1 MSRFNKKDES
11 RLNVSNLFNENEDG
25 APVVSGIS
33 TFSSP
38 NYFVPPSGSTT
49 QRPSSPGEGMI
60 RFNTDSGHLEYYAQG
75 YWADVIVNNNELG
88 NQTLAADRSAGGTG
102 TRGVFA
108 GGSDPSDSDV
118 IDYISI
124 STLGNAQD
132 FGNLTPG
139 TTSLQ
144 SQSVSSSTRGLIAG
158 GKTPSVVN
166 TIQYITISST
176 GNAQDF
182 GGILTRKGLQ
192 LPGFSNET
200 RGIWAGGYTPAQPT
214 IVDTIDY
221 VTIASTGVNAQDF
234 GNLTEARRGIAAFSS
249 SVRGVLAGGNGQ
261 PALKSEIQYL
271 TISTTGNTQ
280 VFGDLTGG
288 LDFAAGASN
297 STRGI
302 VYSGR
307 NPSATDIIEFVTISS
322 TGNAQDFG
330 DAAIAKVNH
339 NGTSSPTRAIFGGG
353 DGLSDAIDYV
363 TIAATGNAQ
372 DFGDLTVARNQ
383 VASFSNGHGG
393 L

>member
-1 MSRFNKKDES
+1 MS
-11 RLNVSNLFNENEDG
+11 RLNVGNLFNENEDG

-38 NYFVPPSGSTT
+38 NYFVPPSGSTA

-60 RFNTDSGHLEYYAQG
+60 RFNTDSGHLEYYTG
-75 YWADVIVNNNELG
+75 THWADVIVNNNELG
-88 NQTLAADRSAGGTG
+88 NQLVTNSAGGTG
-102 TRGVFA
+102 TRGLFA
-108 GGSDPSDSDV
+108 GGSAPGDSDV
-118 IDYISI
+118 IDYVSI

-132 FGNLTPG
+132 FGNLTTA

-144 SQSVSSSTRGLIAG
+144 SQSVSSSTRGLVG
-158 GKTPSVVN
+158 GGRTPSTVN
-166 TIQYITISST
+166 TIQYITFSST
-176 GNAQDF
+176 GDAVDF
-182 GGILTRKGLQ
+182 GGILTRVGLQ
-192 LPGFSNET
+192 LPGVSNET
-200 RGIWAGGYTPAQPT
+200 RGVWTGGYTPGQPT
-214 IVDTIDY
+214 IIDTMDY

-249 SVRGVLAGGNGQ
+249 SVRGVLAGGNAQ
-261 PALKSEIQYL
+261 PALKSEIQYF
-271 TISTTGNTQ
+271 TFSTTGNTQ

-307 NPSATDIIEFVTISS
+307 NPSTTNIIEFVTIAS

-330 DAAIAKVNH
+330 DAAVARINH

-353 DGLSDAIDYV
+353 DGLSDVIDYV

-372 DFGDLTVARNQ
+372 DFGDLTAARNQ
-383 VASFSNGHGG
+383 IASFSNGHGG

>member
-1 MSRFNKKDES
+1 MS

-38 NYFVPPSGSTT
+38 NYFVPPSGSTA
-49 QRPSSPGEGMI
+49 QRPSNPGEGMI
-60 RFNTDSGHLEYYAQG
+60 RFNTDSGHLEYYTG
-75 YWADVIVNNNELG
+75 THWADVITNNNELG
-88 NQTLAADRSAGGTG
+88 NQLVSNSSGGTG
-102 TRGVFA
+102 TRGLFA
-108 GGSDPSDSDV
+108 GGDAPGVSDI
-118 IDYISI
+118 IDYVSI

-139 TTSLQ
+139 TTALQ
-144 SQSVSSSTRGLIAG
+144 SQSVSSSTRGLIGG

-166 TIQYITISST
+166 TIQYVTFSST

-182 GGILTRKGLQ
+182 GGDLTRLGLQ

-200 RGIWAGGYTPAQPT
+200 RGIWAGGYTPGQPT

-249 SVRGVLAGGNGQ
+249 SVRGVLAGGNAQ

-271 TISTTGNTQ
+271 TISTTGNAQ
-280 VFGDLTGG
+280 VFGDLTGS

-302 VYSGR
+302 VFGGR
-307 NPSATDIIEFVTISS
+307 NPSKVNIIEFVTIASTGDAQDFGDANTARTNHNGTSSSTRAIFGGGDDPSPNSDVIEFVTISS
-322 TGNAQDFG
+322 TGNA
-330 DAAIAKVNH
+330 I
-339 NGTSSPTRAIFGGG
+339 
-353 DGLSDAIDYV
+353 
-363 TIAATGNAQ
+363 
-372 DFGDLTVARNQ
+372 DFGDLTAARNQ

>member
-1 MSRFNKKDES
+1 MSEIRVNSIGNES
-11 RLNVSNLFNENEDG
+11 NTG
-25 APVVSGIS
+25 GPVLSGI
-33 TFSSP
+33 TEFSGQQ
-38 NYFVPPSGSTT
+38 YFIPPKGTT
-49 QRPSSPGEGMI
+49 AERPSECPAGSI
-60 RFNTDSGHLEYYAQG
+60 RFNTDTAHLEYWNGEVWLEFEASSEDLGDQ
-75 YWADVIVNNNELG
+75 NNTN
-88 NQTLAADRSAGGTG
+88 SSGGTG
-102 TRGVFA
+102 TRGLFA
-108 GGSDPSDSDV
+108 GGSAPGDSDI
-118 IDYISI
+118 IDYVSI

-139 TTSLQ
+139 TTALQ
-144 SQSVSSSTRGLIAG
+144 SQSVSSSTRGLIGG

-182 GGILTRKGLQ
+182 GGDLTRLGLQ

-249 SVRGVLAGGNGQ
+249 SVRGVLAGGNAQ

-271 TISTTGNTQ
+271 TISTTGNAQ

-307 NPSATDIIEFVTISS
+307 NPSTTNIIEFVTIAS

-330 DAAIAKVNH
+330 DAAVARINH
-339 NGTSSPTRAIFGGG
+339 NGTSSPTRAIFSGG
-353 DGLSDAIDYV
+353 DGLSDVIDYV

-372 DFGDLTVARNQ
+372 DFGDLTAARNQ
-383 VASFSNGHGG
+383 LASFSNGHGG